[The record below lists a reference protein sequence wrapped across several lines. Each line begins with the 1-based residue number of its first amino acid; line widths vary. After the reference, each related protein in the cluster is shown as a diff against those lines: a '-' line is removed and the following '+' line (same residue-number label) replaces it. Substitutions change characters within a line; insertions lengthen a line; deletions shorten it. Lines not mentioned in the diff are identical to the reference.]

1 MKDRKMNLSMDVL
14 SNLKKYNLLS
24 EFESLILKVKNNL
37 ETQECMKKF

>member
-1 MKDRKMNLSMDVL
+1 MDVL